1 MDKQI
6 ENVNPQSLCDLINE
20 VVQKRFAGNISEA
33 AATFDKARNKK
44 RMQFEFSRNALTQ
57 IIENK
62 QKITYLHLEMIADY
76 LQIPAGVFLLFSRI
90 RADKRDETAIEA
102 IEARTDIL
110 ALQELLKWISAEEVP
125 IGKKKN

>member
-90 RADKRDETAIEA
+90 RAA
-102 IEARTDIL
+102 
-110 ALQELLKWISAEEVP
+110 SH
-125 IGKKKN
+125 